1 MQARSSL
8 PRHLYRATPATV
20 VARIEASRWQRW
32 TAERGA
38 AEARV
43 SAAIVGR
50 ILRRLAPNRLS
61 ALEPAALP
69 VNLLPLH
76 T

>member
-1 MQARSSL
+1 LQARSSL

-38 AEARV
+38 AEV
-43 SAAIVGR
+43 SVSPATVSR
-50 ILRRLAPNRLS
+50 IFRWLVPNRLTPWS
-61 ALEPAALP
+61 WPRRRP
-69 VNLLPLH
+69 
-76 T
+76 TC